1 MEKENFISLTEMMGV
16 ICPNRDFIENVH
28 ELIQLS

>member
-1 MEKENFISLTEMMGV
+1 MEKDNFVSLTEMMGL
-16 ICPNRDFIENVH
+16 ICPNRYFIENVH